1 MKRGLVLMVV
11 LVARSLEVLLCAQTA
26 GPPELDQL
34 KAQIELLK
42 QQQAESQKT
51 LLSLENKI
59 DTMEKAQS
67 AVPAQPSAAPP
78 QAETAMPKHPGITG
92 PASDRAPE
100 TQTRA
105 VFSADRDAAARI
117 DNVSIDPDMQG
128 FFRIGD
134 TPTLM
139 RLGGY
144 AKLDVIH
151 DFKLPGDPDAFIT
164 STLPLAPVPVANSTN
179 IHVRQSRFSVELRR
193 PTPVGDLRVL
203 YENDFFGVGPTILN
217 LRHLYGQLRNVLAG
231 WTYSTFMDVDSL
243 PDTLDYQ
250 GPGSMIYIFQPQFRY
265 TLPLN
270 KANSLAFGIE
280 KPTTDV
286 RITNPTGAS
295 FVAQPTTPIPDF
307 VARYRYEVEKG
318 HLQLATVL
326 RSVGGFAP
334 VETGGTFVSKHVLGW
349 GVNLSG
355 SIKTHKEDSLLFQG
369 AYGNGIGRYIEDL
382 TGLGPDAALNAS
394 NQLKATP
401 ALGTFIAYEHYWN
414 ERWRSTGTYGY
425 TILQREGGQRDTFFH
440 KSNYA
445 SANLIWN
452 PAGNFNMGVEYLYG
466 NLHAKNGDKGYGS
479 RLQLSMQYDFYKW

>member
-1 MKRGLVLMVV
+1 MTRKPRFIILPLMLSVGQLVFG
-11 LVARSLEVLLCAQTA
+11 QTT
-26 GPPELDQL
+26 PEIDAL

-42 QQQAESQKT
+42 QQQAASQQMMVALES
-51 LLSLENKI
+51 KI
-59 DTMEKAQS
+59 DALEKT
-67 AVPAQPSAAPP
+67 QPTRTP
-78 QAETAMPKHPGITG
+78 QASATLERGEALAANHPAITG
-92 PASDRAPE
+92 PVSDRAPQ

-105 VFSADRDAAARI
+105 VFSEDRTAAARI
-117 DNVSIDPDMQG
+117 DNVPIDPDMQG
-128 FFRIGD
+128 FFRVGD
-134 TPTLM
+134 SSTLM

-151 DFKLPGDPDAFIT
+151 DFKLPGDPDAFVT
-164 STLPLAPVPVANSTN
+164 STFPLAPVPAANSTN

-193 PTPVGDLRVL
+193 PTPLGDLRVL
-203 YENDFFGVGPTILN
+203 YENDFFGAGPTILN
-217 LRHLYGQLRNVLAG
+217 LRHLYGQVRNVLVG

-270 KANSLAFGIE
+270 KENSLAFGVE
-280 KPTTDV
+280 KPSTDI

-295 FVAQPTTPIPDF
+295 IRATPTTPIPDF
-307 VARYRYEVEKG
+307 VVRYRYEVERG
-318 HLQLATVL
+318 HLQLGSVL

-334 VETGGTFVSKHVLGW
+334 VDTEGNFVSKHVFGW

-355 SIKTHKEDSLLFQG
+355 SVKTHKEDSLLFQG
-369 AYGNGIGRYIEDL
+369 AYGNGIGRYIEDM

-425 TILQREGGQRDTFFH
+425 TILQREAGQRDTFFH
-440 KSNYA
+440 KSDYA

-466 NLHAKNGDKGYGS
+466 NLYAKNGDKGYGS